1 MSSAPHKK
9 AGAKMRLKI
18 PRGIPS
24 TVKPKLRQAHKM
36 LRKMGIDF
44 ALMRNEALEHFG
56 YDGDIPGEDFFDL
69 QNTTYE
75 KVPGP
80 APAYMYAEVRVPFK
94 QRDMD
99 PRQRFLW
106 FNHDLKGISNTE
118 VHKVMTKVFGT
129 ALSWNKSNRESIRV
143 TIKKKPAT
151 KAGKKTVKK
160 PAKKAVKKP
169 AKKSAKKTS
178 KKPAKKAIKKS
189 AKKAP
194 KKLAKK
200 TTEKTVKKPAKKTS
214 KKTVKKPAKKTIKRK
229 KVTSPKKKPAKKTRE
244 STFAKRMS
252 ARKAASTPP
261 AK

>member
-143 TIKKKPAT
+143 TIRKPAT

-169 AKKSAKKTS
+169 AKKPTKKPAKKTS
-178 KKPAKKAIKKS
+178 KKTVKKPAKKTSK
-189 AKKAP
+189 
-194 KKLAKK
+194 
-200 TTEKTVKKPAKKTS
+200 KTVKKPAKKTS

-229 KVTSPKKKPAKKTRE
+229 KVTSPKKKPAKKTRK